1 MVGRLVLDEILV
13 PGADALALLASQK
26 TNVEGGDLKR
36 PERDVVFVTFL
47 NMLQVLAP
55 EGLIGGAAKVDGAGG
70 ADNVLIGRDRVSG
83 RDVKG
88 LERGSDGGD
97 KMRGGGER

>member
-1 MVGRLVLDEILV
+1 MLDEILV
-13 PGADALALLASQK
+13 PGADVLASLESQK

-55 EGLIGGAAKVDGAGG
+55 EGLIGGAANKVDGAGG
-70 ADNVLIGRDRVSG
+70 ADNVLIGRDRASG